1 MTTRTA
7 PLTDTDEPPLA
18 PRAPRRSLVPLALL
32 VAILVVAAVARIHG
46 LNWDDG
52 KLLHPDERFI
62 TDVATNRIH
71 GPSLHDL
78 GQLLDPDHSPLNPR
92 SVDPNP
98 PAGQPPVNREFA
110 YGSLPL
116 FVTDAAAF
124 VWGALTR
131 ENWHEFFKIFRVG
144 RALTVGFD
152 LATVA
157 LVYALGRRA
166 YGTVAGLLG
175 AAFFALAVMP
185 IQLAHFWVTDTWL
198 TTFVTATL
206 LAALVAAERGTL
218 GPFLAAGV
226 LLGLAVATKGTA
238 LIVAFALLA
247 ALALAA
253 ARRGPDWRDV
263 VPRFLGLGVGTAL
276 AAFVAFFLFEP
287 YAVLDPR
294 SYLRDLGEQSAIIS
308 GRYDVPYTRQ
318 YVGTLPL
325 VYQAKNLLGWDLG
338 PLLGALA
345 LIGLGVAVWRVFRRR
360 RAADI
365 VLLAWVVPYLLVL
378 ATYQAKFTR
387 YLLPVVPV
395 FVLFA
400 ATLLTDLGAFRWAR
414 ASDERRSPL
423 APRRWLAWAATA
435 VALLALIETGLM
447 AAAFEA
453 IYDRPHTR
461 IAASEWIYS
470 HVPAG
475 AKLSAET
482 WDDPLPL
489 ILGPGR
495 SPGDYR
501 YQTIWLDLYNDVP
514 QGTGLPNNEATFDY
528 LYTQLSQVDY
538 VVESSQRLYGSIPR
552 LPWRYPVQ
560 EEYFTLL
567 FAGRLGFTEVYQD
580 TSFPTLGPFSFNDRF
595 MDESF
600 SVYDHP
606 PVLIFKKTR
615 QLSRA
620 ELRDLFAPALA
631 APLSPTRQA
640 PGKSLML
647 GQFVDRLPAVRDFDW
662 SAQVTD
668 SGAVAVVLWLALVE
682 LLGLLALP
690 LVLWLFRGFPDR
702 GWGLSKLAGW
712 LLLAYPLWLGAS
724 LRLTRFTLPYALGAL
739 VVFAVV
745 AALAAYRWRATYR
758 DILRGA
764 RVPILVTEGV
774 FLAAGAFFLWLRV
787 KNPDLWHTYWGGE
800 KPMELAHLNAIL
812 RSVNFPP
819 YDPWYADG
827 YINYYYF
834 GSYLIAVLVKI
845 TGIPVDI
852 AFNLGM
858 PTISALLGG
867 AAASISG
874 ALAPKTPKTALGA
887 GRLGAGAPALRRRS
901 RAAVPAFAVLG
912 ALAFVGIG
920 NLDGFFRLLGHLRDG
935 ASMPL
940 DFDFFWGPSR
950 AVDGA
955 ITEFPYFTQVW
966 ADLHAHA
973 IALPF
978 TLLAIGTVVAAA
990 TAPGPAA
997 KSGPTALSIAKTLAP
1012 YVAFQ
1017 ALVLGALFCTNT
1029 WDMPTYL
1036 LVTGLGLFVARCPRG
1051 GDGPALGR
1059 RLGVAAAGT
1068 LAAGGL
1074 LYVLYLPFFRAFWTP
1089 VGGLARTRVPT
1100 PLPQYLDHFGLFV
1113 AVTLLVAVAGLC
1125 AAYRRGARWRRTA
1138 VRVALALAALAVPV
1152 GLVSTRLTAA
1162 LAGRTPFTAGWTTA
1176 PAGTG
1181 TTAAFLLP
1189 LLVLLV
1195 ALWVLAWGDPRL
1207 QLPLTL
1213 LIAAVGVTL
1222 GPELVFVADDL
1233 QGGDFERMNTVFKFY
1248 LQGWSLFALGGVG
1261 ALAWLYDAA
1270 PRWSLAPFHRVAS
1283 RADRRFYAALAR
1295 IVPAGAL
1302 AALLLAS
1309 FVYPVLATPIRVA
1322 TRFPQPPGLGPTL
1335 DGYRWMLYGTI
1346 PNERCQQIGFKDD
1359 YAAIEW
1365 MLNSVSGT
1373 PVIAEASIGPYRGDG
1388 SRFAIATGFPTILG
1402 WDRHEYQQ
1410 RPALGIQQRDNDVR
1424 TLYNSP
1430 DQLAKLAI
1438 LQRYHVSFVV
1448 VGAVE
1453 RHWYLP
1459 APAGAAPCA
1468 GGDPYA
1474 SPEGLTALEA
1484 MQGQYLTPV
1493 FRSGETVI
1501 YRVLPAAYSAGVDA
1515 GATWTPR

>member
-1 MTTRTA
+1 MTTRTV
-7 PLTDTDEPPLA
+7 PLADTDEPPLA
-18 PRAPRRSLVPLALL
+18 PRARRRSFVPLAILA
-32 VAILVVAAVARIHG
+32 AILIVAAIARIHG
-46 LNWDDG
+46 LDWDDG

-71 GPSLHDL
+71 GPSLHGL

-98 PAGQPPVNREFA
+98 PPGQPQVNREFA

-175 AAFFALAVMP
+175 AAFFAFAVMP

-206 LAALVAAERGTL
+206 LAALVAAERGTV
-218 GPFLAAGV
+218 GPFVAAGA
-226 LLGLAVATKGTA
+226 LLGLAMATKGSAA
-238 LIVAFALLA
+238 LVAFALLA

-253 ARRGPDWRDV
+253 MRRGPDWRDWA
-263 VPRFLGLGVGTAL
+263 PRFLGLGLATA
-276 AAFVAFFLFEP
+276 AATFVAFFLFEP

-345 LIGLGVAVWRVFRRR
+345 LVGLGVAGWRVFRHRR
-360 RAADI
+360 TADI
-365 VLLAWVVPYLLVL
+365 VFLAWVIPYLLVL

-387 YLLPVVPV
+387 YLLPAVPA
-395 FVLFA
+395 FALFA
-400 ATLLTDLGAFRWAR
+400 ATLLTDLGAFRWWAR
-414 ASDERRSPL
+414 AGAAAPGGTPLLNAPRPRR
-423 APRRWLAWAATA
+423 ARRWLAWAATA
-435 VALLALIETGLM
+435 LAVLTLIETGLM

-461 IAASEWIYS
+461 IAASEWIYT

-514 QGTGLPNNEATFDY
+514 QGAGPPNNEATFDY
-528 LYTQLSQVDY
+528 LYNQLSQVDY
-538 VVESSQRLYGSIPR
+538 VVESSHRLYGSIPH

-560 EEYFTLL
+560 QEYFTLL

-580 TSFPTLGPFSFNDRF
+580 TSFPTLGPFSFNDQF

-600 SVYDHP
+600 TVYDHP
-606 PVLIFKKTR
+606 RVVIFKKTR
-615 QLSRA
+615 QLSRDEMHA
-620 ELRDLFAPALA
+620 LFAPALA

-662 SAQVTD
+662 SAQVT
-668 SGAVAVVLWLALVE
+668 SNGAAAVVIWLALVE
-682 LLGLLALP
+682 LLGLMALP
-690 LVLWLFRGFPDR
+690 LILWLFRGFPDR

-739 VVFAVV
+739 ALFAVLAV
-745 AALAAYRWRATYR
+745 LAAYRWRATYR
-758 DILRGA
+758 DTLRGA
-764 RVPILVTEGV
+764 RVPVLVSEGI
-774 FLAAGAFFLWLRV
+774 FLVAGAFFLFLRV

-834 GSYLIAVLVKI
+834 GSYLVAVLVKI

-858 PTISALLGG
+858 PTISALLGS
-867 AAASISG
+867 AAASVGG
-874 ALAPKTPKTALGA
+874 ALAAT
-887 GRLGAGAPALRRRS
+887 ALRRRA
-901 RAAVPAFAVLG
+901 RAAVPAFAALG

-935 ASMPL
+935 AGAPL

-990 TAPGPAA
+990 TAPGLAGKDA
-997 KSGPTALSIAKTLAP
+997 PTALSIAKTLAP

-1017 ALVLGALFCTNT
+1017 ALVLGALYCTNT

-1036 LVTGLGLFVARCPRG
+1036 LVTGLGLFVARCLRG
-1051 GDGPALGR
+1051 CDGTAVGR
-1059 RLGVAAAGT
+1059 RLAVAVAGV

-1113 AVTLLVAVAGLC
+1113 AVTVLVAAAGLC
-1125 AAYRRGARWRRTA
+1125 VAYRRGARWRRTT
-1138 VRVALALAALAVPV
+1138 VWGALALAALAVPV

-1162 LAGRTPFTAGWTTA
+1162 LAGRTPFTANWTTT

-1195 ALWVLAWGDPRL
+1195 ALWVFTWGDLRL

-1248 LQGWSLFALGGVG
+1248 LQSWSLFALGGVG

-1270 PRWSLAPFHRVAS
+1270 PRWSLAPFRRIKS
-1283 RADRRFYAALAR
+1283 RADRRFYGALAR
-1295 IVPAGAL
+1295 AVPAGAL

-1346 PNERCQQIGFKDD
+1346 PNEACQPISFKDD

-1410 RPALGIQQRDNDVR
+1410 RPALGIQQRDIDVR

-1430 DQLAKLAI
+1430 DQAAKLAI

-1453 RHWYLP
+1453 RHWELP
-1459 APAGAAPCA
+1459 APAGAAPCS
-1468 GGDPYA
+1468 GGEPYA
-1474 SPEGLTALEA
+1474 SPQGLAALEA

-1501 YRVLPAAYSAGVDA
+1501 YRVLPTAYSAGVDA